1 MNYRLARSAENQI
14 DRVLLE
20 SASRWGVEAAGR
32 YHRLMLLAFSELAAD
47 PGFRGSR
54 EIAEVPG
61 VRSLHLRLV
70 TRLIDP
76 LERVQRP
83 RHIVVYSL
91 AADGAVAIL
100 GIAHERMI
108 LARAARRMRGAG

>member
-1 MNYRLARSAENQI
+1 MNYRLARSAEDQI

-32 YHRLMLLAFSELAAD
+32 YHRLMLFAFSELASN

-61 VRSLHLRLV
+61 VRSLHLRLL
-70 TRLIDP
+70 TQRFDP
-76 LERVQRP
+76 RERVQRP
-83 RHIVVYSL
+83 RHIVVYSVV
-91 AADGAVAIL
+91 ADGGVEIL

-108 LARAARRMRGAG
+108 LARAARRMRGAE